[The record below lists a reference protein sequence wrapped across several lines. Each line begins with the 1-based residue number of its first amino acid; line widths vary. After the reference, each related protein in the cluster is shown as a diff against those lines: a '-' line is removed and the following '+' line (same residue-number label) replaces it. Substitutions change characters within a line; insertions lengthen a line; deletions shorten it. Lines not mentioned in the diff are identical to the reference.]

1 MKPIHN
7 PTKIAALPKKAAK
20 ISTKQ
25 SPVNNTP
32 ENSQKQP
39 ADKPQ
44 TTPSQ
49 PSWEP
54 GHHPGGRPRKFTDP
68 DAIAKAGDEFFK
80 SCDEKKIPYTITGLA
95 LELGFCSRQ
104 MLLEYEAT
112 GEFGNAIKR
121 LKARCERYA
130 EERMYGN
137 NAAGPIFALKNYGW
151 MDRQDVNVSGD
162 AISDALERLAGGKR

>member
-7 PTKIAALPKKAAK
+7 PNKIAALPKKAAK

-25 SPVNNTP
+25 SPVNSTP

-68 DAIAKAGDEFFK
+68 QKIEEAGEQFFK
-80 SCDEKKIPYTITGLA
+80 SCDEKKIPSLHSSGKIA
-95 LELGFCSRQ
+95 DK
-104 MLLEYEAT
+104 
-112 GEFGNAIKR
+112 KR
-121 LKARCERYA
+121 FSLPK
-130 EERMYGN
+130 YGVETKRS
-137 NAAGPIFALKNYGW
+137 AKTPKFLPIIG
-151 MDRQDVNVSGD
+151 
-162 AISDALERLAGGKR
+162 